1 MVPGRSKTY
10 HKVTISLTAE
20 QHAWIRRVA
29 AQAQLEGVS
38 ITAADVIRLAL
49 TRLQD
54 QLAERDLRTELIAHV
69 LKEVEHYPGRANR
82 GLPNL
87 LGHLA
92 GHSHGPWQ
100 ASNPGRRFVSCCHA
114 SSALLCRSLLT
125 AAGPLLPDGR
135 PSRQSWSD
143 ALP

>member
-1 MVPGRSKTY
+1 MVPGGSKTY
-10 HKVTISLTAE
+10 HKVTTSLTAE

-38 ITAADVIRLAL
+38 ITSADVIRLAL

-92 GHSHGPWQ
+92 GHSQGFKSW
-100 ASNPGRRFVSCCHA
+100 
-114 SSALLCRSLLT
+114 T
-125 AAGPLLPDGR
+125 PLLILLPCQQR
-135 PSRQSWSD
+135 STAPKPSHRCRAAACGWSPVT
-143 ALP
+143 AELVRRIA